1 MPGWHGLD
9 DCHIRLPCSYQK
21 CCPLKHSLPHTMSC
35 AKKRCNNSFITF
47 PRGRK
52 SFYDEAGCMIST
64 GKDLCDCL
72 MRDCSGCFYPCENC
86 RSLKCGKEC
95 RVNRR
100 WHYSNTEVEGG
111 PTRTFPQL
119 PLPSKPNGLWTYCS
133 AIAKCARCVAATL
146 SELLGSCNTRLV
158 QQQ

>member
-1 MPGWHGLD
+1 MNQRQIKNLEFRNPGPALNHFNPEKSQRQERKNLWVTKQ
-9 DCHIRLPCSYQK
+9 SQ
-21 CCPLKHSLPHTMSC
+21 
-35 AKKRCNNSFITF
+35 
-47 PRGRK
+47 RGRK